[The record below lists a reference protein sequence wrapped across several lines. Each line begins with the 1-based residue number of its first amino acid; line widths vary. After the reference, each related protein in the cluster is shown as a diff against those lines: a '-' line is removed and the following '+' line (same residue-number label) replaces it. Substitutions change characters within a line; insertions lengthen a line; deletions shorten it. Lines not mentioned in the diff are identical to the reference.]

1 MTADGHRGGDNHG
14 GGGGR
19 DTVNIFGGEG
29 HTGIVHNHPAPPPQP
44 TLEEALRTVVAIV
57 RELRAEVAPEDRRSL
72 DEALPVLE
80 ADAADPA
87 VGTPVR
93 RRALLTVAGIAA
105 MLGTLGAPLL
115 DSARAALELL
125 GVGG

>member
-1 MTADGHRGGDNHG
+1 MSGDGNNYYFGDAVNIHG
-14 GGGGR
+14 G
-19 DTVNIFGGEG
+19 TEI
-29 HTGIVHNHPAPPPQP
+29 TGIVNNYPAPPQQP
-44 TLEEALRTVVAIV
+44 TLEEALRTVVALM
-57 RELRAEVAPEDRRSL
+57 RELRAEVAPEDQQSF
-72 DEALPVLE
+72 DEALPVLA
-80 ADAADPA
+80 ADATGAG
-87 VGTPVR
+87 VETPVR

>member
-1 MTADGHRGGDNHG
+1 MSGDGNSYYFGDA
-14 GGGGR
+14 
-19 DTVNIFGGEG
+19 VNIQGGTG
-29 HTGIVHNHPAPPPQP
+29 HQGIVHNHAAPAQPP
-44 TLEEALRTVVAIV
+44 TLEEALRTVVALMQG
-57 RELRAEVAPEDRRSL
+57 LRAEVAPEDRQSF
-72 DEALPVLE
+72 DDALPVLA
-80 ADAADPA
+80 ADATDAA
-87 VGTPVR
+87 VEAPVR